1 MTVSLVT
8 AIGDVELSSPVMPA
22 SGTFSWEMSKVLD
35 LTRLGAL
42 VLKTTT
48 YEGREGNPVPRV
60 AETRGGLLN
69 SIGLPGGGIHHFM
82 REVLPKYRRY
92 RVPIVASVSAGTAAQ
107 FAESVKLLSDQGL
120 AAIELNISCPNL
132 EADGRAF
139 AMSADATARVVKEC
153 RQAVTT
159 PLWVKLTP
167 NTGEIADIASAAEDA
182 GADALIVANT
192 ILALSID
199 VESRRPSLGNV
210 MGGLSG
216 PAIKP
221 IILRMVYQCFRRVNI
236 PIIGCG
242 GIAGGRDVVEYLLAG
257 ATAVQVGTQSFLDPT
272 ALVRIE
278 AELRDFCDERNI
290 SSPSQLVGGV
300 LDQDAPVGS
309 ERMDVAP

>member
-8 AIGDVELSSPVMPA
+8 VLGDVELSSPIMPA
-22 SGTFSWEMSKVLD
+22 SGTFSWEMGKALD
-35 LTRLGAL
+35 LTQLGAL

-60 AETRGGLLN
+60 VETPSGLLN
-69 SIGLPGGGIHHFM
+69 SIGLPGGGIGHFM
-82 REVLPKYRRY
+82 REDLPKYRRY
-92 RVPIVASVSAGTAAQ
+92 QVPIVASVSAGTAAQ
-107 FAESVKLLSDQGL
+107 FAEMVKLLSDQGL

-139 AMSADATARVVKEC
+139 AMSTDATARVVEAC
-153 RQAVTT
+153 RQAATT
-159 PLWVKLTP
+159 PLWAKLTP
-167 NTGEIADIASAAEDA
+167 NTGEIADIASAAENA

-192 ILALSID
+192 ILGLSID

-210 MGGLSG
+210 LGGLSG

-242 GIAGGRDVVEYLLAG
+242 GITSGRDVVEYLLAG
-257 ATAVQVGTQSFLDPT
+257 AAAVQVGTESFLDPT
-272 ALVRIE
+272 ALIRIE
-278 AELRDFCDERNI
+278 AELRDLCDKWSI
-290 SSPSQLVGGV
+290 SSPSQLVGGL
-300 LDQDAPVGS
+300 LDEDAPVGS
-309 ERMDVAP
+309 QDMDVAP